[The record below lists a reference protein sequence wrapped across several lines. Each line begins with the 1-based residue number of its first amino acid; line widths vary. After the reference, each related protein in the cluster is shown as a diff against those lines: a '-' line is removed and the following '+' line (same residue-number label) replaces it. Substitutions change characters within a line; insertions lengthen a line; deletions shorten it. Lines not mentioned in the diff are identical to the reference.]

1 MANRTVANTSE
12 SIINIAMKETMP
24 TNNPNQPPTNVPTI
38 IAVMKD
44 TTQSSRDN
52 LPVFVSKNA
61 IYLTPDNV
69 VAYCAT
75 LF

>member
-1 MANRTVANTSE
+1 MANRAVANTSE
-12 SIINIAMKETMP
+12 SIINIAMNETMP
-24 TNNPNQPPTNVPTI
+24 TNNPNQPPTNAPTV

-61 IYLTPDNV
+61 IYLTPDNI
-69 VAYCAT
+69 VAYCPK